1 MNAVLPGILL
11 HPILLN
17 TASIA
22 LFFSAASR
30 NRRDPMIMSLLIART
45 CSPNTCRPLRLTRS
59 LRTKHCRLVR
69 GKYTSTSHLYFGR
82 AHTNGDVPGGTVVHM
97 GDVFTNFDLPH
108 FPALHSDNDGTGGP
122 EGEVAAIEYVLA
134 HAPDDAKIIPGH
146 GA

>member
-1 MNAVLPGILL
+1 M
-11 HPILLN
+11 
-17 TASIA
+17 
-22 LFFSAASR
+22 
-30 NRRDPMIMSLLIART
+30 
-45 CSPNTCRPLRLTRS
+45 
-59 LRTKHCRLVR
+59 
-69 GKYTSTSHLYFGR
+69 
-82 AHTNGDVPGGTVVHM
+82 VHM